1 VPGSAVARWP
11 LVGLTLASCV
21 AAGLSWQ
28 GGWLG
33 LTGFAVMLGAAYAA
47 YAWTQ
52 GRLKTPTTPTPVP
65 VNAVP
70 VTTAA
75 HTPKS
80 VPAAKGPSA
89 SERGHGV
96 MISEV
101 LPVWARQLDVT
112 RETADSGL
120 AQVLDAFT
128 QMTSALD
135 SLMLNLQGLGAT
147 SAPGAVDAAVQEAHP
162 ALDALLKPALRACER
177 REAALAALSDCAENA
192 AHLEQLTHRVLDL
205 GRHMR
210 LLAFNASIEAN
221 RHGKA
226 DAGTGAVATEMR
238 LLASRM
244 GECGSE
250 LQRRVTTQRERLNAV
265 VNGAVTD
272 QSTPEEM
279 RMEIDLRAREAL
291 QQLLLSVGASM
302 SSSSAVR
309 ESSTAV
315 RDNLEAAF
323 VHFQFG
329 DRISQ
334 MLSILGSDINNFV
347 EWTAHNPA
355 ATRDD
360 AVEWLKRLEASY
372 TMDEQRAEHHGNAH
386 VDRGSEVEFF

>member
-1 VPGSAVARWP
+1 
-11 LVGLTLASCV
+11 LTLASGI
-21 AAGLSWQ
+21 AAGLAWQ
-28 GGWLG
+28 GSWLG
-33 LTGFAVMLGAAYAA
+33 MAGIAVMVCVAYTAYALP
-47 YAWTQ
+47 Q
-52 GRLKTPTTPTPVP
+52 RLRQRTATHLTTVVVSPVAAPPTTATPTP
-65 VNAVP
+65 
-70 VTTAA
+70 
-75 HTPKS
+75 
-80 VPAAKGPSA
+80 AAKRST
-89 SERGHGV
+89 SSDRGHGV

-120 AQVLDAFT
+120 AQVLHSFT
-128 QMTSALD
+128 EMTSALD
-135 SLMLNLQGLGAT
+135 SLMVNLQGLGAT
-147 SAPGAVDAAVQEAHP
+147 SAPGAVDAAVHEATP
-162 ALDALLKPALRACER
+162 ALDALLKPALHACER
-177 REAALAALSDCAENA
+177 REAAVAALTDCAENS
-192 AHLEQLTHRVLDL
+192 AHLEQLTQRILDL
-205 GRHMR
+205 GRHTR

-250 LQRRVTTQRERLNAV
+250 LQRRVAAQRARLDSAV
-265 VNGAVTD
+265 NSAVTD